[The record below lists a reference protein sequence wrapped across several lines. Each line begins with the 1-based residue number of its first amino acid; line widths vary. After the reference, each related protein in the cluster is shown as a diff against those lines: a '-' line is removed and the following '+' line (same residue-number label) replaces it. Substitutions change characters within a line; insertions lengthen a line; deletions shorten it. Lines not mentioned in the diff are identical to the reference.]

1 MVIILF
7 VALFMHGTN
16 FSQLGHLHMQWG
28 ILFASVVAGLAFRY
42 WAVIAWNVILQ
53 ALGVRTLPPFG
64 VMAHVFAQA
73 WMARYVPGTVTMI
86 AGKIFMASKYG
97 ISKSRLVVSS
107 LLEGA
112 MQIVAAVVVSLFL
125 LGFSPYLHSI
135 PMAIKALTVGVSIL
149 LLAILIPSIFNRLL
163 GYAYRIVK
171 RQKVTHAELHINGEA
186 VIKSFI
192 LFAIGTF
199 ISGTASFLVVRSIIP
214 HVSFGLYGYLVG
226 AFGLA
231 GAIGMAV
238 PFVPS
243 GLGVRDGVQLV
254 LLSAVMSRDEA
265 LLIIVL
271 ARIWQIAV
279 DGLFLGIAALIY
291 RVHKSRYE
299 VILSQ
304 LNT

>member
-1 MVIILF
+1 
-7 VALFMHGTN
+7 
-16 FSQLGHLHMQWG
+16 
-28 ILFASVVAGLAFRY
+28 
-42 WAVIAWNVILQ
+42 
-53 ALGVRTLPPFG
+53 
-64 VMAHVFAQA
+64 MAHIFAQA

-97 ISKSRLVVSS
+97 ISKSKLVVSS

-112 MQIVAAVVVSLFL
+112 MQIIAAVVVSLFL

-135 PMAIKALTVGVSIL
+135 PTAIKALTVGVSIIL
-149 LLAILIPSIFNRLL
+149 LVILIPSIFNRLL

-171 RQKVTHAELHINGEA
+171 KKKVAHAELHINGQA
-186 VIKSFI
+186 VIRSFI

-199 ISGTASFLVVRSIIP
+199 ITGTASFLVVRSVIP
-214 HVSFGLYGYLVG
+214 HVSLGLYGYLVG

-254 LLSAVMSRDEA
+254 LLSAVMSRDDA

-279 DGLFLGIAALIY
+279 DGVFLGIAAALY
-291 RVHKSRYE
+291 RLRKAQYDTS
-299 VILSQ
+299 LSQ
-304 LNT
+304 LNVE